1 MLSNTIITL
10 RNLTI
15 TSTSTHTLLQ
25 ARYLQWH
32 YPTCTHTTKHVT
44 RILHTYLHSYA
55 LVLVFHLLVLHIV
68 ILSQRVQRVKQY
80 VLPLTLKRVH
90 HCWTRKLTRQVW
102 QSNTVRVSGIL
113 VQSTVIVSELSEVSW
128 VLVMLR
134 HIVQVKQEHV
144 IVSIVRTLS
153 YSRVLVRVIII
164 TIKLVQVL
172 LNHVG
177 SHVGEH
183 KGVSCVSYC

>member
-1 MLSNTIITL
+1 
-10 RNLTI
+10 
-15 TSTSTHTLLQ
+15 
-25 ARYLQWH
+25 
-32 YPTCTHTTKHVT
+32 
-44 RILHTYLHSYA
+44 
-55 LVLVFHLLVLHIV
+55 
-68 ILSQRVQRVKQY
+68 
-80 VLPLTLKRVH
+80 
-90 HCWTRKLTRQVW
+90 
-102 QSNTVRVSGIL
+102 
-113 VQSTVIVSELSEVSW
+113 
-128 VLVMLR
+128 MLR